1 MGNVAIPGNGIWI
14 RRGCPPTA
22 SVLRFVIAPLRVG
35 KAPLTC
41 HCEAP
46 QEPWQSRSTRRN
58 TGKPRRIRRCLFEI
72 AASGLRHPRNDTGG
86 WHSQVCPCAP
96 PGEAGYQICHC
107 EAPQEPWQSR
117 STRSDRRKAIGES
130 ATASPRFPR
139 RFAPQNDKLGSIAR
153 SAKPLYNLPACKA
166 LTTRKG
172 HAASVRRQS
181 RQRLRSERR
190 YRRNW
195 LVRFYRYLVR
205 TGSAFPRLPRRLRL
219 LAMTSRGRLPF

>member
-1 MGNVAIPGNGIWI
+1 MH
-14 RRGCPPTA
+14 RR
-22 SVLRFVIAPLRVG
+22 I
-35 KAPLTC
+35 PLTC
-41 HCEAP
+41 HCEEAQP
-46 QEPWQSRSTRRN
+46 TWQSRSTR
-58 TGKPRRIRRCLFEI
+58 P
-72 AASGLRHPRNDTGG
+72 
-86 WHSQVCPCAP
+86 
-96 PGEAGYQICHC
+96 
-107 EAPQEPWQSR
+107 
-117 STRSDRRKAIGES
+117 DRGKAIGES

-139 RFAPQNDKLGSIAR
+139 RFAPRNDKPGSIAR

-205 TGSAFPRLPRRLRL
+205 TGSAFPRLPRRACAL
-219 LAMTSRGRLPF
+219 LAMTREEGTLRLVIAPLRVGKAPLTCHCEAPQEPWQSRSTRRNTGKPRRKRNCLQEIPTSLRSSE

>member
-1 MGNVAIPGNGIWI
+1 MDSPRLPSDRTGSQICHCAPPGGESPPDLSLRGSAGAAAISQYTPGTQESPGEFDSA
-14 RRGCPPTA
+14 C
-22 SVLRFVIAPLRVG
+22 LRF
-35 KAPLTC
+35 
-41 HCEAP
+41 
-46 QEPWQSRSTRRN
+46 
-58 TGKPRRIRRCLFEI
+58 PRRF
-72 AASGLRHPRNDTGG
+72 APRNDTGG
-86 WHSQVCPCAP
+86 RHSQVCPCAP

-107 EAPQEPWQSR
+107 EAPQEPRQSR

-139 RFAPQNDKLGSIAR
+139 RFAPRNDKPGSIAR

-172 HAASVRRQS
+172 HAASVMRQS